1 LFDKVVVRY
10 TNILQR
16 NKLFKSSFKNGGI
29 HEHCGQRLSVKKL
42 SCEQGIKKLASGW
55 LVYGSCC
62 ALGGNDM
69 VFICLL

>member
-42 SCEQGIKKLASGW
+42 SCEQGIKKLASG
-55 LVYGSCC
+55 
-62 ALGGNDM
+62 
-69 VFICLL
+69 